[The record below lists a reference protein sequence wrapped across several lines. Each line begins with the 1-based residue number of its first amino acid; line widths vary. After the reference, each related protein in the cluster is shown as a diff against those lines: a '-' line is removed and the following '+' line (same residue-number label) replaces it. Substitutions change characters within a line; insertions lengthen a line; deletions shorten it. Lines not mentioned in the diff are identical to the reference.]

1 MRSSRQPIPVL
12 VAVAAL
18 LPLAASTQP
27 AQANQP
33 TLAGPAAEVA
43 VAAAS
48 QGTTYFV
55 SGSGD
60 DRRSGL
66 SASRAFRTLQHAAD
80 LTEPGDTVVAMDGR
94 YTSPPATTV
103 LNITTSGTRKK
114 WITYRA
120 YPGHTPTIRLRD
132 NWGGI
137 GVDGAAYIVVEGFT
151 VVGNARSVTLA
162 EARAQKSNLD
172 NRRTTANGIGVATS
186 YADPSRHAHHVTI
199 RNNTVSD
206 CPGGGIYANNAD
218 YLRIVNNLTHHNAF
232 WSPYGNSGI
241 SVYQNWN
248 SDRRTA
254 TKVWIRRNV
263 SYANRNRIPF
273 YFSDVDNPAARVIT
287 DGNGI
292 IVDDGRNTQSFGGVP
307 STPYIG
313 RTLVENN
320 VVYGNGGRGV
330 NVFSSDH
337 VDVRFNTSFH
347 NARSRSITS
356 ELSVVD
362 ARDVRVLD
370 NIIGARPDRL
380 MTQTFRTRRVV
391 FGHNLFAGGSGSPP
405 LGAGNRVGRPRFV
418 SASSADFRLRRTS
431 PAIDAARGTA
441 PAVDVRGKARP
452 RGPRPDLGAFES
464 H

>member
-1 MRSSRQPIPVL
+1 MRSSLHPIPVL
-12 VAVAAL
+12 VAAAAL
-18 LPLAASTQP
+18 LPLVAPSHA
-27 AQANQP
+27 AQADPP
-33 TLAGPAAEVA
+33 TATA
-43 VAAAS
+43 VSAAAGR
-48 QGTTYFV
+48 GTTYYV
-55 SGSGD
+55 SGSGS

-66 SASRAFRTLQHAAD
+66 SVSRAFRTLQHAAD
-80 LTEPGDTVVAMDGR
+80 LTKPGDTVVAMDGR

-103 LNITTSGTRKK
+103 LNITTSGTRTK

-120 YPGHTPTIRLRD
+120 YPGQTPTIRLRD

-137 GVDGAAYIVVEGFT
+137 GVDGAAYIVVDGFT

-199 RNNTVSD
+199 RNNTVSH

-218 YLRIVNNLTHHNAF
+218 YLRIVDNVAHHNAF
-232 WSPYGNSGI
+232 WSPYANSGI

-307 STPYIG
+307 GTPYTG

-320 VVYGNGGRGV
+320 VVHDNGGRGV
-330 NVFSSDH
+330 NVFSTDH
-337 VDVRFNTSFH
+337 VDVRFNTSFR

-356 ELSVVD
+356 ELSVGD
-362 ARDVRVLD
+362 ARDVRVLN
-370 NIIGARPDRL
+370 NIIDARPDRL
-380 MTQTFRTRRVV
+380 ATLRFNTRRVV
-391 FGHNLFAGGSGSPP
+391 FGRNLFFGGTDSPP
-405 LGAGNRVGRPRFV
+405 RGLGNRVGRPRFV
-418 SASSADFRLRRTS
+418 SASSANFRLRRGS
-431 PAIDAARGTA
+431 PAIDAARGTS
-441 PAVDVRGKARP
+441 PGVDVEGTPRP
-452 RGPRPDLGAFES
+452 RGRYPDIGAFES
-464 H
+464 R